1 MSNVQNHGF
10 FYEFLLLN
18 ENDSSF
24 WNQLDPQDLRL
35 KNPLSYQSQEN
46 MRRVSD
52 RADKACNFLNLFA
65 LSILGSV
72 YVSWVGIN
80 LDDNTFCRALW
91 MACKAFLWQHTF
103 EIGSNLKVGGLLGI
117 FKKRFVLLNYYYDMY
132 GNRMREWYATVYI
145 IIGFSGLPPTLPLT

>member
-1 MSNVQNHGF
+1 M
-10 FYEFLLLN
+10 
-18 ENDSSF
+18 
-24 WNQLDPQDLRL
+24 RL

-46 MRRVSD
+46 MRKVSD
-52 RADKACNFLNLFA
+52 RADKACNFLNLIA
-65 LSILGSV
+65 LSSILGSV

-117 FKKRFVLLNYYYDMY
+117 FKKRFVLLIYYYDMY
-132 GNRMREWYATVYI
+132 GKRMREWYATVYI
-145 IIGFSGLPPTLPLT
+145 IIGYSHPSSNIKKCYKKIWFFWYTLDRIQKFILLWHISVKIL

>member
-1 MSNVQNHGF
+1 MYRISRNSNRRRIITAPVIVTAGQ
-10 FYEFLLLN
+10 FLTKKMIIVTSVLLRLLLREIWYIYPIFGENLTNKMIGTAANITGNTVLN

-24 WNQLDPQDLRL
+24 WNQLNPQDLRL

-80 LDDNTFCRALW
+80 LDDNTFCRAL
-91 MACKAFLWQHTF
+91 
-103 EIGSNLKVGGLLGI
+103 
-117 FKKRFVLLNYYYDMY
+117 
-132 GNRMREWYATVYI
+132 
-145 IIGFSGLPPTLPLT
+145 